1 MGIKTIRA
9 IVTTRLARIRMG
21 ILEIV
26 NPYKVQKACMNLEF
40 LLVQDIAFI
49 LEKIFKNLMN
59 IGKIISYQNGGKM
72 KRSKSYREAL
82 LERLKVSSEAVA
94 YLNAALQ
101 DEDTRVFL
109 VALRDIV
116 DANGGISM
124 LAKETELN
132 RETLYRTL
140 SMKGNPTIE
149 NLILILDTLGFELQV
164 KEAI

>member
-1 MGIKTIRA
+1 
-9 IVTTRLARIRMG
+9 
-21 ILEIV
+21 
-26 NPYKVQKACMNLEF
+26 
-40 LLVQDIAFI
+40 
-49 LEKIFKNLMN
+49 
-59 IGKIISYQNGGKM
+59 M
-72 KRSKSYREAL
+72 KRSKSYREVL
-82 LERLKVSSEAVA
+82 LERLKDPSEAVA
-94 YLNAALQ
+94 YLNAALE

-140 SMKGNPTIE
+140 STKGNPTIE
-149 NLILILDTLGFELQV
+149 NLILMLDALGFELQV